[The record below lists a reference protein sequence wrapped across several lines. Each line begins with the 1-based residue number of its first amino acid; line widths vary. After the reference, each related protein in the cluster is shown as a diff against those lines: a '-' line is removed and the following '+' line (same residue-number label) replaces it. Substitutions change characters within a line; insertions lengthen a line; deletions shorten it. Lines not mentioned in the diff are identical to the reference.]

1 LEKVNSLHHRQILK
15 DSQTSEHLP
24 SKITNGTGNDII
36 LAKYPALDQCPAA
49 VYLSQLKQSSRRPQK
64 QALNLVAS
72 LLTNGAADCL
82 TLNWAALRYQHT
94 AAVRSR
100 LLDRYAPA
108 TANRILSDLR
118 GVLEKA
124 WLLGQM
130 SAEEYH
136 RAARLS
142 PVVGETLP
150 AGRELLAEEIASLI
164 ENCLEDESL
173 IGIRDAAI
181 IAILFGAGLRREEI
195 TKLNLNDYNPE
206 AQELLI
212 RGKRSKQ
219 RIAYLGAGAL
229 AALMNWLDVRG
240 QDPGPL
246 FVPAKR
252 GGTLRYGRSLSP
264 QSIYYLLKVRA
275 KRAGVKAFT
284 PHDLRRTFVSRLL
297 DAGVDIAIVAK
308 MAGHSNI
315 QTTARYDRRPEE
327 AKQRAAKLLQIPY
340 TEHLTRL
347 KSVKDTR
354 SLYRPIYCQK
364 SAFTDT
370 KLVRDANHY
379 TGLIRHENPLQSTDE
394 NPARVLVL
402 AVHLS
407 QAPGYLCSGISGCI
421 GYKYRPAAVHATH
434 PA

>member
-1 LEKVNSLHHRQILK
+1 MNSLPHRQILK
-15 DSQTSEHLP
+15 DSQTSERLP
-24 SKITNGTGNDII
+24 SKITNSTSNDII
-36 LAKYPALDQCPAA
+36 LAKYPALDRCPAA

-94 AAVRSR
+94 AAVRGR
-100 LLDRYAPA
+100 LLDIYAPA
-108 TANRILSDLR
+108 TANRILSALR
-118 GVLEKA
+118 GVLEQA

-130 SAEEYH
+130 PAEDYH
-136 RAARLS
+136 RAAHLS

-164 ENCLEDESL
+164 ANCLEDGSL

-181 IAILFGAGLRREEI
+181 ISILFGAGLRREEI
-195 TKLNLNDYNPE
+195 TKLNLVDFNSEDPK
-206 AQELLI
+206 LVI

-229 AALMNWLDVRG
+229 AALVNWLDVRG

-252 GGTLRYGRSLSP
+252 GGTLRYGRRLSP

-275 KRAGVKAFT
+275 RRTGVKPFT

-297 DAGVDIAIVAK
+297 DSGVDIAIVAK

-327 AKQRAAKLLQIPY
+327 AKQRAANLLQIPY
-340 TEHLTRL
+340 TENLSKL
-347 KSVKDTR
+347 KSVKETW
-354 SLYRPIYCQK
+354 SLYRPFY
-364 SAFTDT
+364 
-370 KLVRDANHY
+370 Y
-379 TGLIRHENPLQSTDE
+379 
-394 NPARVLVL
+394 
-402 AVHLS
+402 
-407 QAPGYLCSGISGCI
+407 
-421 GYKYRPAAVHATH
+421 
-434 PA
+434 